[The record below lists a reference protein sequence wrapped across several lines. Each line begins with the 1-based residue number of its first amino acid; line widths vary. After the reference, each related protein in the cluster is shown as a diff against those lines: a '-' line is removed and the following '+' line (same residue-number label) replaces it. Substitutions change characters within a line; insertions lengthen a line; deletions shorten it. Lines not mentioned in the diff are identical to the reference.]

1 MRDWIMRA
9 FAEAWPG
16 SVVVQQ
22 AVGQLSY
29 KQLEGQP
36 MLAYLLRRL
45 IYAIPILIC
54 FDLICFMQQ
63 QGISR

>member
-1 MRDWIMRA
+1 
-9 FAEAWPG
+9 
-16 SVVVQQ
+16 
-22 AVGQLSY
+22 
-29 KQLEGQP
+29 